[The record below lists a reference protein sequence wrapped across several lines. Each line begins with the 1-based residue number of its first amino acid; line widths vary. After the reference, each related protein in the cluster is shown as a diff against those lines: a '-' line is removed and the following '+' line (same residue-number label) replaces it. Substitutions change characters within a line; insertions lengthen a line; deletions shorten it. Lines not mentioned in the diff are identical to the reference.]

1 MLKSTLILKIFYF
14 TACWQSDSKTLKIRV
29 FIGGTGAQ
37 SRTSFDTAMGSI
49 GAIYGE
55 KVSVEWL
62 NTDMMKNTDMMW
74 SPKEFVDWLIG
85 GDIHVIVG
93 HLHQGLDKLRWDIEI
108 LHEEYMRLRD
118 HIGYTAGALC
128 YVFLQDKIKYLRA
141 LDTEDYL
148 PTLRIE
154 MPTVSDQDD
163 ILISESALD
172 KIRQ

>member
-1 MLKSTLILKIFYF
+1 MNMTPAQLPS
-14 TACWQSDSKTLKIRV
+14 QKTLKIRV
-29 FIGGTGAQ
+29 FIGCTGAQ
-37 SRTSFDTAMGSI
+37 SRTSFDTAMGCI
-49 GAIYGE
+49 GAMYGE

-62 NTDMMKNTDMMW
+62 NTDMMKNPKFNEFYMM
-74 SPKEFVDWLIG
+74 SPKAFVDWLIG

-93 HLHQGLDKLRWDIEI
+93 HLHQGLDKLRWDVVI

-118 HIGYTAGALC
+118 HIGYTGGALD

-141 LDTEDYL
+141 LETEDYL

-163 ILISESALD
+163 ILISENELE
-172 KIRQ
+172 KIRK